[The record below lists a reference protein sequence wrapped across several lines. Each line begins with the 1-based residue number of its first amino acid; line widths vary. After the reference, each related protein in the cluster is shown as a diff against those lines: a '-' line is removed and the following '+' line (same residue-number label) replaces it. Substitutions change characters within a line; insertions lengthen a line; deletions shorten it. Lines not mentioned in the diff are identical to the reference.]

1 MILFV
6 GQVARDQRD
15 REAFQEVDYRAAFG
29 PLAKWAVE
37 IDQAERVAELVQR
50 GFATAIQGRAGP
62 VVTATPCPIL
72 LAALAPRMLALAG
85 YQLGVEFRFF
95 DPNAG
100 APVGQIGQLIAA
112 DYGDNAALERF
123 LEGVDVVTY
132 EFESIPVS
140 TVRFVAERMKV
151 FPPVKALAT
160 AQDRLLEKQLFTELG
175 IPTPPFAAVDNIQEL
190 QRAAARIALPV
201 VLKTR
206 RMGYDGKGQAVIRDA
221 ASLDAAWDQLGGS
234 PLIVEKYVDF
244 QHELSVIGVR
254 DTAGREVFYPPI
266 QNVHREGILRESTA
280 PDPSVTPALAALA
293 VDYCRRLM
301 DSLAYVGVLALE
313 LFSAD
318 GALLANEMA
327 PRVHN
332 SGHWTIEGAETSQ
345 FENHLRA
352 VLSLP
357 LGVTTQ
363 RGNSVMFNIIGH
375 IPPLERVVAVE
386 GAHLH
391 LYGKAPTEKRK
402 VGHVTLVAQNPAALE
417 RGANEVRLALG
428 LRSDGG

>member
-1 MILFV
+1 
-6 GQVARDQRD
+6 
-15 REAFQEVDYRAAFG
+15 
-29 PLAKWAVE
+29 
-37 IDQAERVAELVQR
+37 
-50 GFATAIQGRAGP
+50 
-62 VVTATPCPIL
+62 
-72 LAALAPRMLALAG
+72 MLALAG
-85 YQLGVEFRFF
+85 YQLGIEFRFF

-100 APVGQIGQLIAA
+100 ASVGQIGQLIAA
-112 DYGDNAALERF
+112 DYGDHAALERF

-160 AQDRLLEKQLFTELG
+160 AQDRLLEKQLFSDLE
-175 IPTPPFAAVDNIQEL
+175 IPTPPFAAVDNIQDL
-190 QRAAARIALPV
+190 KRAVARIGLPV

-206 RMGYDGKGQAVIRDA
+206 RMGYDGKGQAVIRDS
-221 ASLDAAWDQLGGS
+221 ASLDAAWNQLAGS
-234 PLIVEKYVDF
+234 PLLVEKYVEF

-266 QNVHREGILRESTA
+266 QNVHHEGILRESTA
-280 PDPSVTPALAALA
+280 PAPSVTPALATLA
-293 VDYCRRLM
+293 IEYCRRLM

-313 LFSAD
+313 LFSVD
-318 GALLANEMA
+318 GVLLANEMA

-357 LGVTTQ
+357 LGVTTP
-363 RGNSVMFNIIGH
+363 RGSSVMFNIIGH

-402 VGHVTLVAQNPAALE
+402 VGHVTVVAQTPAALE
-417 RGANEVRLALG
+417 QGASEVRLALG

>member
-1 MILFV
+1 SRSTRP
-6 GQVARDQRD
+6 GR
-15 REAFQEVDYRAAFG
+15 
-29 PLAKWAVE
+29 
-37 IDQAERVAELVQR
+37 ERVRVGVLGGGQL
-50 GFATAIQGRAGP
+50 G
-62 VVTATPCPIL
+62 
-72 LAALAPRMLALAG
+72 RMLALAG
-85 YQLGVEFRFF
+85 YQLGIEFRFF

-112 DYGDNAALERF
+112 NYDDHAALERF

-140 TVRFVAERMKV
+140 TVRFVAERMNV
-151 FPPVKALAT
+151 FPPPKALAT
-160 AQDRLLEKQLFTELG
+160 AQDRLLEKQLFTDLE
-175 IPTPPFAAVDNIQEL
+175 IPTPAFAPVDNIQDL
-190 QRAAARIALPV
+190 QRAAARIGLPL

-206 RMGYDGKGQAVIRDA
+206 KMGYDGKGQAVIRDA
-221 ASLDAAWDQLGGS
+221 ASLEAAWNQLGGS
-234 PLIVEKYVDF
+234 PLIVEQFVEF
-244 QHELSVIGVR
+244 QHELSVIGAR

-266 QNVHREGILRESTA
+266 ENVHREGILRKSTA
-280 PDPSVTPALAALA
+280 PAPNVTQELASVAI
-293 VDYCRRLM
+293 DYCRRVM
-301 DSLAYVGVLALE
+301 DRLSYVGVLALE

-318 GALLANEMA
+318 GVLLANEMA

-357 LGVTTQ
+357 LGATTL

-375 IPPLERVVAVE
+375 IPPMDRVVAVE

-402 VGHVTLVAQNPAALE
+402 VGHVTLVAPTEADLE
-417 RGANEVRLALG
+417 PGASAVRAALG
-428 LRSDGG
+428 LGSDVG

>member
-1 MILFV
+1 MRV
-6 GQVARDQRD
+6 GVLGGGQL
-15 REAFQEVDYRAAFG
+15 G
-29 PLAKWAVE
+29 
-37 IDQAERVAELVQR
+37 
-50 GFATAIQGRAGP
+50 
-62 VVTATPCPIL
+62 
-72 LAALAPRMLALAG
+72 RMLALAG
-85 YQLGVEFRFF
+85 YPLGIEFRFF

-112 DYGDNAALERF
+112 DYGDHAALERF

-160 AQDRLLEKQLFTELG
+160 AQDRLLEKQLFNDLN
-175 IPTPPFAAVDNIQEL
+175 IPTPPFAAVDQIQDL
-190 QRAAARIALPV
+190 QRAAARIGLPV

-221 ASLDAAWDQLGGS
+221 ASLDAAWQQLAGS
-234 PLIVEKYVDF
+234 PLLVEKYVEF

-254 DTAGREVFYPPI
+254 DTTGREVFYPPI
-266 QNVHREGILRESTA
+266 ENVHREGILRKSTA
-280 PDPSVTPALAALA
+280 PAPSVTPELATLA
-293 VDYCRRLM
+293 IEYCRRLM
-301 DSLAYVGVLALE
+301 DRLAYVGVLALE
-313 LFSAD
+313 LFSVD
-318 GALLANEMA
+318 GELFANEMA

-375 IPPLERVVAVE
+375 IPPVERIMAVE

-402 VGHVTLVAQNPAALE
+402 VGHVTLVAETSAGLE
-417 RGANEVRLALG
+417 RGSIELGLALG
-428 LRSDGG
+428 LGSDDA